1 MQIAQNKHFE
11 LKYHLVCNICYTISI
26 FTTLFLIKNVKKI
39 MKKTISFLALL
50 FLLISCQSQT
60 SKQIQTLDTNTYAEK
75 LNSVKNPQLLDV
87 RTPEEFAVEHLEN
100 ATNVNWNGNDFV
112 FKVEKLDKLKPVF
125 VYCKVGGRSSQ
136 AASKLSELGFKE
148 IYNLDGGI
156 MKWQGKKSSN
166 ASTTPKGLSVSEF
179 EKLINSDKKVII
191 NFSAKWCAPCKKMA
205 PYLNKMHDEFK
216 GKISLIKL
224 DADENKTLLEIM
236 KLDELPVIL
245 IYENGKETWKHLGYL
260 SEEDLRKQL

>member
-1 MQIAQNKHFE
+1 
-11 LKYHLVCNICYTISI
+11 
-26 FTTLFLIKNVKKI
+26 
-39 MKKTISFLALL
+39 MKKFLSILYL
-50 FLLISCQSQT
+50 FILFISCQGQT
-60 SKQIQTLDTNTYAEK
+60 NKTNEVSEADQPIKTLTGIDYETK
-75 LNSVKNPQLLDV
+75 LLGLKNPQLLDV

-100 ATNVNWNGNDFV
+100 ASNVNWNGSDFIT
-112 FKVEKLDKLKPVF
+112 KVEKLDKSKPVF

-136 AASKLSELGFKE
+136 AANRLVELGFKE

-166 ASTTPKGLSVSEF
+166 AAASPKGLSVSEF
-179 EKLINSDKKVII
+179 EKLINSDKKVLI

-205 PYLNKMHDEFK
+205 PYLTKMQEELK
-216 GKISLIKL
+216 GTTSLIRL
-224 DADENKTLLEIM
+224 DADENKTLLETM

-245 IYENGKETWKHLGYL
+245 IYENGKETWRHLGYL